1 MKIKL
6 FTNSGIFD
14 RSVVLEGFTMAGHLT
29 LARNPMTANEAATK
43 RYVDNLPYSLSV
55 DVILGGPVR
64 YERIGAGIS
73 GDVVTYNASQT
84 ALKSVGAAGSYSRVT
99 VNSKGQIVSGIPVYL
114 DNTDPSLMFSE
125 IKSRPTTVD
134 GYAAA
139 PTNYIRTPANV
150 NNTAFSSAL
159 TLFRAPTAGAEVATF
174 GYLTNI
180 ANTAAGKQNVGDLV
194 IKPNTIVHNKYLRA
208 NGATLD
214 RASYQTL
221 YSAIGDQYGL
231 VPISIPVAATG
242 EPWVQQGT
250 LNEQTNPTTFTWT
263 QLPNSLP
270 VELWGSKLIVTKN
283 RMYTLGGV
291 LTNAVV
297 ATQTIYTAT
306 LAADGTPSAW
316 TVAGSLPGAVY
327 SPAVFMTKNRLF
339 LMGGSNGT
347 NYLNTILSAPINA
360 DGTIGSWSNYG
371 TFPEPIFDATVVAT
385 NNRVHILGF
394 TTSNGT
400 KSDRTYSAAINV
412 DGTIGSWTAGT
423 TLPYGLAAGSPILT
437 SSYIYLIGGIKTGS
451 FYTNTVFRAPVNA
464 DGSIGTWVTMPNF
477 PNINFSP
484 RYIVTKSMAYILGGF
499 DGTYSLNTIY
509 YAPIDSNGVLGS
521 WTLSS
526 STLPYPAWAFLAAVV
541 KNRLII
547 INGNNNSTI
556 VKAVYSTPFNGGT
569 NDYLTVMT
577 EWSYDTTKFKL
588 PDLSSKKDGI
598 YEYYIK
604 ATA

>member
-6 FTNSGIFD
+6 TTNSGVFD
-14 RSVVLEGFTMAGHLT
+14 RNVTLGGFTMTGFMVLY
-29 LARNPMTANEAATK
+29 RNPLLAMEAATK
-43 RYVDNLPYSLSV
+43 AYVDGYPQQLSANDIYGGAVNLST
-55 DVILGGPVR
+55 IIGGF
-64 YERIGAGIS
+64 G
-73 GDVVTYNASQT
+73 GDVQVYNNAELR
-84 ALKSVGAAGSYSRVT
+84 LKSVTAAGQYTNYT
-99 VNSKGQIVSGIPVYL
+99 VNAKGQIISGWTQSAS
-114 DNTDPSLMFSE
+114 TDTPTLAFSE
-125 IKSRPTTVD
+125 ITEIPTIVSRIVADVTPYVRSTSGVSTTMV
-134 GYAAA
+134 G
-139 PTNYIRTPANV
+139 NVEVSLTPSQGTEAVALKTVETQLNALQ
-150 NNTAFSSAL
+150 TAVQ
-159 TLFRAPTAGAEVATF
+159 R
-174 GYLTNI
+174 
-180 ANTAAGKQNVGDLV
+180 VGDIAV
-194 IKPNTIVHNKYLRA
+194 KPSTIVHNKYLRA

-250 LNEQTNPTTFTWT
+250 FNEQTNPTTFTWT

-283 RMYTLGGV
+283 RMYTLGGA
-291 LTNAVV
+291 LTNAAV

-327 SPAVFMTKNRLF
+327 SSAVFMTKNRLF
-339 LMGGSNGT
+339 LMGGYNGT

-371 TFPEPIFDATVVAT
+371 TFPETIFDATVVAT

-394 TTSNGT
+394 TASNGT

-423 TLPYGLAAGSPILT
+423 LLPYGLAAGSPILT
-437 SSYIYLIGGIKTGS
+437 SSYIYLVGGLKPGP

-464 DGSIGTWVTMPNF
+464 DGSIGAWVTMPNF

-526 STLPYPAWAFLAAVV
+526 STLPYPARAFLAAVV

-547 INGNNNSTI
+547 INGNNNDTI
-556 VKAVYSTPFNGGT
+556 VKAIYSTPFNGGT